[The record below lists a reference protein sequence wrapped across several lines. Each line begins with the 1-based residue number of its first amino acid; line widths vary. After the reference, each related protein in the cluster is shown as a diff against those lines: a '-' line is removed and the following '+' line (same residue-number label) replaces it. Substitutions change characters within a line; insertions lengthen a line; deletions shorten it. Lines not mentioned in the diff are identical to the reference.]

1 VFDALLE
8 RYDDSQLEQLDELIG
23 KIVKRLSKSG
33 RAKAANKKADKI
45 QAKRDKKA
53 AKIKKKRGDKK
64 DLATAKARLKKLK
77 NKEEVEETIHE
88 LYSVEFTMKS
98 DRDAK
103 AAAAFVKKH
112 ASPGKLETDIN
123 GKVVEFYLV
132 GSNDKEL
139 RQVKAEVEQKFKRQ
153 LTGTKVQK
161 EEVEIDEVSK
171 KSRPIP
177 KTLSKF
183 KDEMAYNFAGIDP
196 EYAEQ
201 YWKLWNKSKHKRQKE
216 GGWEEFL
223 SQVGTGKITHKEE
236 VEIYEGS
243 KNLWKSVNATDTVFD
258 VVNNHDKYGQYG
270 EIAVSGW
277 IAKQLGV
284 KNPDGDHNIYFDDA
298 DLVIGWEGDSSLWV
312 SLNSKHHE
320 QLSHPPNL
328 LPNQHHQS
336 KYYDLHLDF

>member
-1 VFDALLE
+1 YARMNPKE
-8 RYDDSQLEQLDELIG
+8 RAQSQG
-23 KIVKRLSKSG
+23 
-33 RAKAANKKADKI
+33 
-45 QAKRDKKA
+45 
-53 AKIKKKRGDKK
+53 
-64 DLATAKARLKKLK
+64 
-77 NKEEVEETIHE
+77 
-88 LYSVEFTMKS
+88 
-98 DRDAK
+98 
-103 AAAAFVKKH
+103 
-112 ASPGKLETDIN
+112 
-123 GKVVEFYLV
+123 
-132 GSNDKEL
+132 
-139 RQVKAEVEQKFKRQ
+139 
-153 LTGTKVQK
+153 

-298 DLVIGWEGDSSLWV
+298 DLVIGWEGDSAV
-312 SLNSKHHE
+312 RGV
-320 QLSHPPNL
+320 LSSRKPIKMSDL
-328 LPNQHHQS
+328 LKKAQAFVKKKKPVLESVKMSPLIQS
-336 KYYDLHLDF
+336 TMEKIHFMRDD